1 MEATRSVRKAIPLK
15 GWLDEAAVILVVF
28 VALLLGWVVKS
39 WVQGQ
44 TATFSSDDRV
54 LTLQYPAR
62 WLQHTDK
69 DTLLT
74 VSDVRAEGWFKPRFS
89 VTTKEMNPQYPL
101 TASDVLVSL
110 SVQRAQELTAYRVLT
125 TEEGTVDGLSASGL
139 TYAYVGEPQEGFQP
153 GIPTV
158 VEAVDWVVL
167 REGKAYVFSFA
178 APAQDFPHLAG
189 TLSSLLASVDFQ

>member
-1 MEATRSVRKAIPLK
+1 MESIRAEQKAIPLK
-15 GWLDEAAVILVVF
+15 GWLAEAMVILVVA
-28 VALLLGWVVKS
+28 VALLLGWVLKS

-44 TATFSSDDRV
+44 TATFSSDEGV

-62 WLQHTDK
+62 WLQHTEK

-89 VTTKEMNPQYPL
+89 VTTKDMNPEYPL
-101 TASDVLVSL
+101 TATDVLVSL
-110 SVQRAQELTAYRVLT
+110 SVQRAQKLTAYRILT

-139 TYAYVGEPQEGFQP
+139 TYGYVSEPDQSLQL
-153 GIPTV
+153 GIPVV

-167 REGKAYVFSFA
+167 REGKGYVFTFS
-178 APAQDFPHLAG
+178 APAKDFPHLAG
-189 TLSSLLASVDFQ
+189 TLSSLMASVDFQ